1 MLELATADDL
11 AAGLAGVASLVRRT
25 SGAARVEWWATESG
39 AAELAATSGD
49 GLGRREYFPIGR
61 VGAVVTYGGCPDPR
75 LAEALGPLEPI
86 VRRRSAEE
94 RLARTT
100 VELARRNEA
109 LEDFAALVA
118 HELKA
123 PLQAALVAEHAS
135 SSLEQAMDLVEG
147 LLEAAQAEAYEGTF
161 ASAADALE
169 HVLVELQ
176 AFDVE
181 TTADLTTTLPLGAQA
196 LRVILRNLV
205 SNAVA
210 AGARHIHVTAR
221 RSPRSWQLV
230 VDDDGVGLADHDGY
244 ATGSGL
250 GLALCRR
257 IAARFDGVLEL
268 TSRRSGGT
276 RATLAFERPAR

>member
-1 MLELATADDL
+1 VRELATADDL
-11 AAGLAGVASLVRRT
+11 AAGMAGVASLVRRA
-25 SGAARVEWWATESG
+25 SGSARVEWWATDESG

-61 VGAVVTYGGCPDPR
+61 VGAVVTYGGCTDPR
-75 LAEALGPLEPI
+75 LAGALSRLEPI

-123 PLQAALVAEHAS
+123 PLHAALVAGQAS
-135 SSLEQAMDLVEG
+135 GSLEQAIDLVDG

-161 ASAADALE
+161 ASAAEALE
-169 HVLVELQ
+169 PVLVELQ
-176 AFDVE
+176 ALDVE
-181 TTADLTTTLPLGAQA
+181 TTAHLTTTLPLGAHA

-210 AGARHIHVTAR
+210 AGARHIDVTAR

-230 VDDDGVGLADHDGY
+230 VDDDGVGLDDDGY
-244 ATGSGL
+244 AGGSGL
-250 GLALCRR
+250 GLELCRR
-257 IAARFDGVLEL
+257 LAARFDGVLVL
-268 TSRRSGGT
+268 APRRSGGT
-276 RATLAFERPAR
+276 RATLAFGRPAR